1 MGEKGSP
8 ITCVLCRQSTHH
20 NRDPLSRHGELA
32 LSFATTFR
40 KLRAYFQAHTIQVLT
55 NFPLKQILQKLKAS
69 GRLMKWVVKLSEFD
83 LVFKIR
89 TPFKGQTLADLIVD
103 FTHISEMEKEIE
115 HAKPSM
121 WNLFVVGSLRDTGS
135 GFGVVL
141 VSQEGYKLNCVVK
154 FNFKATNNVAEFETL
169 LTSLRLVKEMQMK
182 RLVIISVSQ
191 LVASQVNGKFLAKDN
206 STTIYLKLITKFVLA
221 FEMFKLAYILLVENA
236 HADILLKL
244 ASSKDYELFTV
255 VPIEHLIRSFTSK
268 CKEVIWVE
276 DTPL

>member
-1 MGEKGSP
+1 
-8 ITCVLCRQSTHH
+8 
-20 NRDPLSRHGELA
+20 
-32 LSFATTFR
+32 
-40 KLRAYFQAHTIQVLT
+40 
-55 NFPLKQILQKLKAS
+55 
-69 GRLMKWVVKLSEFD
+69 MKWVVKLSEFD

-221 FEMFKLAYILLVENA
+221 FEMFELAYILLVENA
-236 HADILLKL
+236 HVDILFKL